1 MEFNKNRQN
10 DARGNDAR
18 AEYNAAMN
26 RLAKETENYRREHN
40 HRNGKYMAVKDI
52 DSGESMRRV
61 DNKSFY
67 KNEDGSSK
75 GTIVVCDDCG
85 AVFDTELFKPDK
97 LEESLF
103 IQESVL
109 HQMKMLFKFD
119 DDEYETIVH
128 DCFDAIETL
137 RAANRFYNNAVKD
150 LKENNG
156 KKNGSGGNRG
166 NSKGGIGINRSMF
179 NTKNF

>member
-1 MEFNKNRQN
+1 MEFNKNNQN
-10 DARGNDAR
+10 NTSNAR

-26 RLAKETENYRREHN
+26 RLAKETENYRREHE
-40 HRNGKYMAVKDI
+40 HRNGKFMTVKDI

-61 DNKSFY
+61 DNKPYY
-67 KNEDGSSK
+67 KNEDGTPK
-75 GTIVVCDDCG
+75 GTIVVCEDCG

-97 LEESLF
+97 LEEILF

-119 DDEYETIVH
+119 ADEYEIITN
-128 DCFDAIETL
+128 DCFNAIETL
-137 RAANRFYNNAVKD
+137 RAANRFYNNAVRD
-150 LKENNG
+150 LKDNNSRKNNG
-156 KKNGSGGNRG
+156 GGSRNT
-166 NSKGGIGINRSMF
+166 SKGGIGINRSMF

>member
-1 MEFNKNRQN
+1 MLNANSNNNGNR
-10 DARGNDAR
+10 NDAR

-26 RLAKETENYRREHN
+26 RLAKETENYRREHE
-40 HRNGKYMAVKDI
+40 HRNGKFMTVKDI
-52 DSGESMRRV
+52 DDSMRNV
-61 DNKSFY
+61 NLKSY
-67 KNEDGSSK
+67 QKDGKGNAK

-85 AVFDTELFKPDK
+85 AVFDTELFTPDK

-119 DDEYETIVH
+119 ADEYNTIVH

-150 LKENNG
+150 LKDNNVRKNNNG
-156 KKNGSGGNRG
+156 GGSKNTA
-166 NSKGGIGINRSMF
+166 KGGIGINRSMF